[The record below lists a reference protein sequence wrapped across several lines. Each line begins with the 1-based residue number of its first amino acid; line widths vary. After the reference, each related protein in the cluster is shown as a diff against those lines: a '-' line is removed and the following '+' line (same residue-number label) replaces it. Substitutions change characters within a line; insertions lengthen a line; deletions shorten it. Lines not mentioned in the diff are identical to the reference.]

1 MLIKKNRLSCETA
14 SFFVVSCHSSES
26 QRYFLIIVW
35 IPAECPVLKNLTE
48 E

>member
-1 MLIKKNRLSCETA
+1 MRQL
-14 SFFVVSCHSSES
+14 FFYGVFVIPQEFQC
-26 QRYFLIIVW
+26 YFLIIVW

>member
-1 MLIKKNRLSCETA
+1 MRQL
-14 SFFVVSCHSSES
+14 FFMGCHSSES
-26 QRYFLIIVW
+26 QRCFLIIVW

>member
-1 MLIKKNRLSCETA
+1 MRQLFLWCL
-14 SFFVVSCHSSES
+14 CHSSES
-26 QRYFLIIVW
+26 QRCFLIIVW